1 MYWREITT
9 RLAGGRS
16 TPAMRAM
23 LVLVPR
29 SLAGPLALPLLVTRI
44 RRADHPDDPL
54 AADHLALVADLLHR
68 RADLHDDT
76 ELPSSGACWR
86 HPSKKSSSRDLEG
99 LLRPIG
105 DATPGEVIRRQ
116 FQLHLVARKDADEM
130 HAHFPGDVG
139 EHLMP
144 PVVQD
149 HPEHGVGKRLDDRP
163 FHLDGIVL
171 RHRSDP
177 LRPSKSRQTDPF
189 DKQTF
194 VHGKARRHTSRG

>member
-1 MYWREITT
+1 MYCREITT
-9 RLAGGRS
+9 RFAGGRS

-29 SLAGPLALPLLVTRI
+29 SLAGPLALALLVTRV

-68 RADLHDDT
+68 RADLHGDT
-76 ELPSSGACWR
+76 DSWSNGPILPATPGKARLSCLG
-86 HPSKKSSSRDLEG
+86 G
-99 LLRPIG
+99 LLRPVR
-105 DATPGEVIRRQ
+105 DATPGEVVRRQ
-116 FQLHLVARKDADEM
+116 LQLHLVAGEDPDEV
-130 HAHFPGDVG
+130 HPHLSRDVRQD
-139 EHLMP
+139 LVP

-177 LRPSKSRQTDPF
+177 PRPSKSRQTDPF

-194 VHGKARRHTSRG
+194 AN